1 MKKSIQLEG
10 ININKNK
17 LKKMQNRL
25 QVLKHINKR
34 NCALLPY
41 LNDESLHTL
50 GEFLYNIISQRIPLN
65 NKESIKTKRILLK
78 NRDFYTKLMSS
89 KTKNPFTL
97 LKKNISNNQIGG
109 GIISILSFLA
119 PLVTSLLTR

>member
-1 MKKSIQLEG
+1 MKKSNEIVGLS
-10 ININKNK
+10 INKNK
-17 LKKMQNRL
+17 LKKMQTKL

-41 LNDESLHTL
+41 LNDEALHTL
-50 GEFLYNIISQRIPLN
+50 GEFLYNVISQRIPLN
-65 NKESIKTKRILLK
+65 KKDSRKTKKILVKNKE
-78 NRDFYTKLMSS
+78 FYTKLMSS
-89 KTKNPFTL
+89 RTSNPFNH
-97 LKKNISNNQIGG
+97 LKKNISNNQIGN